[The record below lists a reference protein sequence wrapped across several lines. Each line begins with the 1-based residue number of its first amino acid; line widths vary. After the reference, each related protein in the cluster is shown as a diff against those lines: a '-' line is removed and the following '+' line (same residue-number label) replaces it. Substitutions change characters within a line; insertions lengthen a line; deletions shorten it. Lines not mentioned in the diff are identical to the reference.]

1 MTTTPIL
8 DTRTKRKNGLY
19 PIYIRVTAGS
29 KTKLIKTGF
38 KIQPNHWSENTVKK
52 SHPLAAVINAKIYDL
67 ISEIQRNAADAEL
80 NSRPFILEL
89 TAKNKKSHS
98 LIQYIFNK
106 AVEYEKLKKP
116 VMVAKC
122 KKMVK
127 ELKNVF
133 NEIYFHELNI
143 EKVNILN
150 AYMVKNGNTNNTI
163 HSKMKFYKQLVEMAI
178 KDKTHLGDNP
188 FKELKIKLIQIHKDK
203 LTIDE
208 MERIVNLP
216 LDGELDLARD
226 IFMFSYYCKGQRFSD
241 CITLERKH
249 IKDGRIFFI
258 TDKVG
263 KAVSVQIHSRLQ
275 AIINK
280 YPKGKLLFPYI
291 KDPVSD
297 PFERLRKVSIFN
309 VIVNRNLKVIA
320 GLAGIDKKLSTH
332 IARHTFASQLMTVTD
347 SIHVIKEA
355 LAHSDYRTTQIYLKS
370 LDNSFLDKEM
380 EKLYGR

>member
-19 PIYIRVTAGS
+19 PIYIRIITGPKS
-29 KTKLIKTGF
+29 KLVKTGF
-38 KIQPNHWSENTVKK
+38 KIEPQHWSENTVKK
-52 SHPLAAVINAKIYDL
+52 SHPLAAVINAKIYDMMA
-67 ISEIQRNAADAEL
+67 EIQMTAAEAQLKGKAFRMEL
-80 NSRPFILEL
+80 AG
-89 TAKNKKSHS
+89 TKKRSHS
-98 LIQYIFNK
+98 FIQYIFER
-106 AVEYEKLKKP
+106 AIDYEKRKMP

-122 KKMVK
+122 QKMVR
-127 ELKNVF
+127 ELKTVF
-133 NEIYFHELNI
+133 TDIEFDELGLDKI
-143 EKVNILN
+143 RQLD
-150 AYMVKNGNTNNTI
+150 AYMIKQGNAANTR
-163 HSKMKFYKQLVEMAI
+163 HAKMKFYRQMVEMAI
-178 KDKTHLGDNP
+178 KDKTHTGENP
-188 FKELKIKLIQIHKDK
+188 FKYYEIKKTQSHKDK
-203 LTIDE
+203 LTHDE
-208 MERIVNLP
+208 LDRIVNLP
-216 LDGELDLARD
+216 LDGALDLARD
-226 IFMFSYYCKGQRFSD
+226 IFLFSYYCKGQRFSD

-370 LDNSFLDKEM
+370 LDNSYLDKEM
-380 EKLYGR
+380 KKLYGE